1 MSQWALPSGVS
12 TAPAWHDGH
21 MTENDWY
28 RLTLDL
34 EEFDEGPFVAG
45 LERHR
50 ESGIR
55 FADFTT
61 LGDSD
66 DSRRKLYELNR
77 ACSRDIPNRG
87 VFYTFEDYVAQRIE
101 VPSFAS
107 DGAIIALDGDAWVG
121 MCVLSEHLDHRYMF
135 IEMTGVRADYRQRG
149 ISLAMKV
156 LAFRFARA
164 AGAASIRTFHSH
176 DNTPAIRA
184 NEKLGFRPVS

>member
-1 MSQWALPSGVS
+1 
-12 TAPAWHDGH
+12 

-34 EEFDEGPFVAG
+34 VEFDEAPFVAG

-55 FADFTT
+55 FADFAS

-66 DSRRKLYELNR
+66 ESRRKLYGLNR

-87 VFYTFEDYVAQRIE
+87 VFHTFEECVAQRIE

-107 DGAIIALDGDAWVG
+107 DGAIIALDGEEWVG
-121 MCVLSEHLDHRYMF
+121 MCVLSGHLDRGYVF
-135 IEMTGVRADYRQRG
+135 IEMTGVLAEYRRRG

-156 LAFRFARA
+156 LAVRFARA
-164 AGAASIRTFHSH
+164 GGAASIRTFHSH
-176 DNTPAIRA
+176 DNIPAIRA